1 MRNTT
6 HPYNNNGSY
15 DNKSNNS
22 KITNDKCNN
31 NNRDKIN
38 IGID

>member
-1 MRNTT
+1 MRNIT
-6 HPYNNNGSY
+6 HPYNNIGSC

-22 KITNDKCNN
+22 KITNNKCNN
-31 NNRDKIN
+31 NNRDNIN